1 MPFFT
6 GPQALRLRDLAA
18 QPNNFVSMASQ
29 SFDYGNNGFVE
40 VFKKK
45 AHSSHPD
52 FANLTL
58 LVFEAVMEVVCVS
71 LPGYIIA
78 RMGQFDAESQKFLA
92 NLNTQLFTPCLS
104 KCFPSTRIT
113 ARNSIAATNSADHA
127 LQSSPS
133 SRRN

>member
-1 MPFFT
+1 MPLFT
-6 GPQALRLRDLAA
+6 GPQALRLRDLATN
-18 QPNNFVSMASQ
+18 PNNFVAMASQ
-29 SFDYGNNGFVE
+29 SLDYGNNGGFME

-71 LPGYIIA
+71 APGYIIA

-104 KCFPSTRIT
+104 EHKEL
-113 ARNSIAATNSADHA
+113 AR
-127 LQSSPS
+127 
-133 SRRN
+133 